1 LPLGLDG
8 PEGIAKAMGVGVS
21 NFAQCYQKTRPD
33 ILMVLGD
40 RFEMH
45 AAALAALPFKIP
57 VAHIHGG
64 ELTFGAIDNA
74 LRYSITMLAH
84 LHFVSTEEYRRRL
97 LQLGEEPWRVYCTGA
112 PALDCLK
119 EFKPLSLEAL
129 ASKFDLSLP
138 EAPILVTYHPVTLEY
153 EKTQWQV
160 DQLLQALEAFDL
172 PILFT
177 EVNTDTGHE
186 VIRRM
191 VRAFVQKHHRAQ
203 WVANLGPSYYLSMLK
218 NAKVMVGNSSSG
230 LIEAPSFGL
239 PVVNIGSRQGGRIRA
254 NNVIDVGYS
263 KEEIVSG
270 IQKALSKKFRES
282 LKGMKNP
289 YGEGKAS
296 EQIVNSLKE
305 VSIDQKLL
313 MKKFVDHVNVI

>member
-1 LPLGLDG
+1 
-8 PEGIAKAMGVGVS
+8 VGVS

-97 LQLGEEPWRVYCTGA
+97 LQLGEEPWRVYCIGA